1 MDRAGEPYARP
12 DPFAEAVS
20 VSEQNVDVVREA
32 LAAYARR
39 DREALRA
46 LNDPGVEVDW
56 SRSRGWLAAVY
67 RGIED
72 AFRFYDGYFE
82 VFESIVLEAED
93 YVVAGDSVVVP
104 NVARS
109 RGRHGAE
116 VTARSAIVF
125 TLRDLRVIRVCLY
138 QETDEALEAVGLR
151 P

>member
-1 MDRAGEPYARP
+1 
-12 DPFAEAVS
+12 
-20 VSEQNVDVVREA
+20 VSEQNVDVVRRS

-46 LNDPGVEVDW
+46 LNDPDVEVDW

-82 VFESIVLEAED
+82 VFESLVFEAED
-93 YVVAGDSVVVP
+93 YISVGDSVVVP

-116 VTARSAIVF
+116 TTARSAIVF
-125 TLRDLRVIRVCLY
+125 TLRNGKVVRVCLY
-138 QETDEALEAVGLR
+138 QGTEEALEAVGLL